1 MTGMPSANSATVIGY
16 AKRRAIVAVTLA
28 LIFAIL
34 AVQYFFK
41 ARDDRSAFLRWRP
54 QILEIG
60 RVDIYERYA
69 YPNPPIMAL
78 ILWPLAQLPP
88 LVGSFAWFAIKLLLA
103 GVALNWIVAIVQHRD
118 DPFPAGAQLL
128 ALGLSLRPIMGDLS
142 HGNVNLF
149 ILFLVAGSLWAF
161 YCRREFSAGV
171 VLALAIACKVTPALF
186 VPYFA
191 WKRAWRLLIGSAV
204 GFVLWLVLVPGIFLG
219 MNRNLG
225 LLDSWYACMVRP
237 FVEKGEVTTDHTNQ
251 SLPGLAYRLL
261 THSPSAYDGAGPK
274 EYRNITEVDPRLL
287 GLCLKASMAAFAM
300 LVVLTCRTPARVRGG
315 WRLAAEYALVV
326 LGMLLFSERTWK
338 HHCVTLALPFAVISY
353 YLFVHAGRGPLRTL
367 LACSLVASALLMT
380 ATVGGVGDATQWAK
394 TAEAWG
400 AYVWLYLILIGTLAM
415 LLRQSESPG
424 RLLQGAQ
431 RLVP

>member
-1 MTGMPSANSATVIGY
+1 MMGIPSAKSAAGIGY
-16 AKRRAIVAVTLA
+16 AGRRAIVIAGLLLV
-28 LIFAIL
+28 FAPL

-54 QILEIG
+54 QVLDIA
-60 RVDIYERYA
+60 RVDIYERYT

-103 GVALNWIVAIVQHRD
+103 AVALNWIFLIIQHRD

-128 ALGLSLRPIMGDLS
+128 AVGLSLRPIMGDLS

-149 ILFLVAGSLWAF
+149 ILFLVTGSLWAF
-161 YCRREFSAGV
+161 YYRRDFTAGL
-171 VLALAIACKVTPALF
+171 VLALAIACKLTPALF
-186 VPYFA
+186 VPYFL

-204 GFVLWLVLVPGIFLG
+204 GLALWLVLVPGIFLG

-225 LLDSWYACMVRP
+225 LLESWYGCMVKP

-261 THSPSAYDGAGPK
+261 THSPSAYDGSAPT
-274 EYRNITEVDPRLL
+274 EYRNIAEIDPLWLQL
-287 GLCLKASMAAFAM
+287 GLKASMAAFTL
-300 LVVLTCRTPARVRGG
+300 LVVLTCRTPADMRGG
-315 WRLAAEYALVV
+315 WRRAAEYSIIV

-353 YLFVHAGRGPLRTL
+353 YLCVHAGRGPLRTL
-367 LACSLVASALLMT
+367 LVCSLVASALLMA
-380 ATVGGVGDATQWAK
+380 ATVGGVGDTAQWAK
-394 TAEAWG
+394 VAEGWG
-400 AYVWLYLILIGTLAM
+400 AYVWLYLILIGALVL
-415 LLRQSESPG
+415 LLRQPKISSG
-424 RLLQGAQ
+424 LRYST
-431 RLVP
+431 